1 MENIT
6 LGQIVAALAI
16 IAGLI
21 TSASFL
27 LKKLEEGLRK
37 MFDDQLKAID
47 KRMDSMESKIDKVDI
62 EATKNYLVQFF
73 SKVEQGDT
81 VEDIEIERFHEQYDH
96 YIANGGNSYIKGKF
110 EKLKERGML

>member
-6 LGQIVAALAI
+6 LGEVVAALAVVV
-16 IAGLI
+16 GLI
-21 TSASFL
+21 TSVSFL
-27 LKKLEEGLRK
+27 LKKLQEGMRK

-47 KRMDSMESKIDKVDI
+47 KRMDSMESKIDKVDF

-73 SKVEQGDT
+73 SQVEKGDT

-96 YIANGGNSYIKGKF
+96 YIANGGNSYIRGKF